1 MSPPLPT
8 LSPDWPRKAS
18 ADRPVPPAPA
28 GGTWPRVTLVT
39 PSYQQGEFL
48 EDTILSVLNQ
58 EYPNL
63 EYFVMDGGSTDQ
75 TRQIL
80 EAYAS
85 RLTGWES
92 MADRGQS
99 HAINK
104 GWRRATG
111 KYLWWLN
118 SDDMLMPGALFD
130 AVAALEADPQADL
143 IYGDHVRITGDGQP
157 LDVCAYPAFDF
168 VAFELGD
175 PDVSQPGALM
185 RAEVR
190 ERIGDLDEDLHY
202 LMDLDYWRRMA
213 LSGCRLVHL
222 DRPLAL
228 FRIHDEAKT
237 MAGSPQA
244 AEERAMLNERLFA
257 HPGLPLAIRRSR
269 PRITSRMHMYRCR
282 SYLLCGDYRSALKE
296 TVRSAVVWPGQLLRG
311 AVWYHA
317 GLGLLG
323 MIAGHRAWRSLRRAV
338 RRMRGGFAA
347 G

>member
-1 MSPPLPT
+1 MSLPLPT
-8 LSPDWPRKAS
+8 LPLGWPRKAS
-18 ADRPVPPAPA
+18 ADRPVPPAPH
-28 GGTWPRVTLVT
+28 GRDWPRVTLVT

-58 EYPNL
+58 GYPNL

-80 EAYAS
+80 EAYS
-85 RLTGWES
+85 HRLAGWES
-92 MADRGQS
+92 TPDRGQA

-130 AVAALEADPQADL
+130 AVAALEANPRADL
-143 IYGDHVRITGDGQP
+143 VYGDHVRIAGDGRP
-157 LDVCAYPAFDF
+157 VDVRAYPAFDF

-190 ERIGDLDEDLHY
+190 ERLGDLDEDLHY

-222 DRPLAL
+222 ERPLAL
-228 FRIHDEAKT
+228 FRIYDEAKT
-237 MAGSPQA
+237 MAGSSQA
-244 AEERAMLNERLFA
+244 AEERAVLNERLFA
-257 HPGLPLAIRRSR
+257 HPGLPPAIRRNR
-269 PRITSRMHMYRCR
+269 PRITSRMHLYRCR

-296 TVRSAVVWPGQLLRG
+296 AVRSEVVWPGQMLR
-311 AVWYHA
+311 ASAWYHGSLA
-317 GLGLLG
+317 LLG
-323 MIAGHRAWRSLRRAV
+323 MVAGHRAWRTLRQAV
-338 RRMRGGFAA
+338 RRARGGFA
-347 G
+347 GG

>member
-1 MSPPLPT
+1 MSPPLPA
-8 LSPDWPRKAS
+8 LPSGWPRKAI
-18 ADRPVPPAPA
+18 ADRPVPPAPD
-28 GGTWPRVTLVT
+28 GGAWPRVTLVT

-58 EYPNL
+58 GYPDL
-63 EYFVMDGGSTDQ
+63 EYFVMDGGSADR

-85 RLTGWES
+85 RLAGLES
-92 MADRGQS
+92 TADRGQA

-130 AVAALEADPQADL
+130 AAAALEADPQADL
-143 IYGDHVRITGDGQP
+143 VYGDHIRITGDGRP
-157 LDVCAYPAFDF
+157 MDVRTYPAFDF
-168 VAFELGD
+168 VAFELGN

-190 ERIGDLDEDLHY
+190 ERLGDLDEDLHY

-222 DRPLAL
+222 ERPLAL

-244 AEERAMLNERLFA
+244 ADERAMLNERLFA
-257 HPGLPLAIRRSR
+257 HPGLPLAVRRNR
-269 PRITSRMHMYRCR
+269 PRITSRMHLYRCH
-282 SYLLCGDYRSALKE
+282 SYLLCGDYWSALRE
-296 TVRSAVVWPGQLLRG
+296 AARAAVVWPGQLLR
-311 AVWYHA
+311 ASVWYHG
-317 GLGLLG
+317 GLAFLG
-323 MIAGHRAWRSLRRAV
+323 IIAGHRAWRALRRAV
-338 RRMRGGFAA
+338 RRMRGDVA
-347 G
+347 GG